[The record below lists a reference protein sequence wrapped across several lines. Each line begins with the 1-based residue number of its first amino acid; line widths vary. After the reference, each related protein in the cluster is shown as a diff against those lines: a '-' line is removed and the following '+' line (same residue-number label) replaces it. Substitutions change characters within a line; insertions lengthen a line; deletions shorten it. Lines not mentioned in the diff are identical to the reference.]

1 MRVAHRLFVA
11 LATLYATSACA
22 QATPTRVAC
31 TVRTVSDGDTLRCA
45 EGNRVRLLLIDAPER
60 DQEPFGQ
67 QARAALL
74 ALAPVGSVLYL
85 EYDIQPRD
93 QFGRTLAY
101 VFDAEGVMINDAI
114 VRAGWADVL
123 VYAPNV
129 RYVER
134 IRAARDE
141 ARNAKRGLWATNGFD
156 CTPRDHRAGRCGPT
170 VKTRTL
176 RR

>member
-11 LATLYATSACA
+11 VATLYATSACA
-22 QATPTRVAC
+22 QPAPTRVAC

-74 ALAPVGSVLYL
+74 ALAPIGSVLYL
-85 EYDIQPRD
+85 EYDVQPRD

-101 VFDAEGVMINDAI
+101 VFDAKGLMINDAI
-114 VRAGWADVL
+114 VRAGWAEVL

-134 IRAARDE
+134 IRGARDE
-141 ARNAKRGLWATNGFD
+141 ARAAKRGLWATNGFD
-156 CTPRDHRAGRCGPT
+156 CTPRDHRAGRCGPPIRA
-170 VKTRTL
+170 RTL
-176 RR
+176 R